1 MNWDFWFKFLQ
12 WASILF
18 RINFEV
24 LMKPYRTLYDLLFTT
39 NPLQKPI
46 STVTSLPAAL
56 PFTDS
61 APATLSSPLLH
72 RDTKFAASSQPLH
85 LAAPPVQKAFSLD
98 ICTAR
103 SITFI

>member
-46 STVTSLPAAL
+46 STVTTL